1 MDIDRLR
8 QCEDADDFNDLFL
21 EDVLEGYN
29 SPTQKPG
36 HKQIAIVDH
45 LASYQIDQII
55 PFFEKIA
62 VDLRINFWIGDA
74 ISVIIDGKSFHRY
87 YLYSDKKPLIII
99 NSNDGLY
106 RFQEPLFERLDGITI
121 DLKDSSITF
130 KNDGEVL
137 DFDSLDKLKI
147 TLKKILN
154 EYWPELDNP
163 DIRIRDSLSE
173 NQVTK
178 WMVESF
184 SSQLMATEPREKQ
197 ILFADRLGEFIPDL
211 KFEFSYSDYIP
222 FVAALQTALA
232 MNKLDSGEQ
241 GKIIKSLVLC
251 FGFFD
256 DFMPQEELP

>member
-1 MDIDRLR
+1 MDLNRLR

-45 LASYQIDQII
+45 LASFQIDQII
-55 PFFEKIA
+55 PFFEKISE
-62 VDLRINFWIGDA
+62 DLRINFWVGDA
-74 ISVIIDGKSFHRY
+74 ISLIIDGKYFHRY
-87 YLYSDKKPLIII
+87 FLYSDKKPFLII
-99 NSNDGLY
+99 NSKDDLY

-121 DLKDSSITF
+121 NLKDLSITF

-137 DFDSLDKLKI
+137 KFDSLGKLKI

-173 NQVTK
+173 NNDTK

-197 ILFADRLGEFIPDL
+197 VLFADRLGAFIPDF
-211 KFEFSYSDYIP
+211 KFEFSSNDYIP
-222 FVAALQTALA
+222 FVAALQTARA
-232 MNKLDSGEQ
+232 MNKLDSKEQ
-241 GKIIKSLVLC
+241 GEIIRNLIMC

-256 DFMPQEELP
+256 DFMVQEELP